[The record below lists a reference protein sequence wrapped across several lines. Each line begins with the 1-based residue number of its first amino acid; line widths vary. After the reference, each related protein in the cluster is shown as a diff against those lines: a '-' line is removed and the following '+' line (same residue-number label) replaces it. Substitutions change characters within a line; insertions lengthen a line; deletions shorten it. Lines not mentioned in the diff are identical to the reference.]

1 MPISLP
7 QLFAGLIFAVW
18 IAVGLDAFVETW
30 LAAMRQPPLRAVQPV
45 AVAAAVAAPRQ
56 EEPLP
61 APASVPAVAD
71 VAEPAAAGPA
81 TPPSPT
87 PPAAPVGGTGAEPAP
102 ASPQLQELALRLNK
116 SDAKRGSA
124 AAASC
129 NRCHGVGKAVAPP
142 LDGVVG
148 RDIGSVPGY
157 GYSVTLQTLEGL
169 WLHEWLDQF
178 LADPEAFA
186 PGSRHD
192 FAGLAD
198 AGERADIIA
207 FLRSISPRAPALP
220 IPMLAPQTDAPH

>member
-1 MPISLP
+1 MPIQLP

-18 IAVGLDAFVETW
+18 VAVGLDAFVETW
-30 LAAMRQPPLRAVQPV
+30 LAAMRQPPSRAVPPV
-45 AVAAAVAAPRQ
+45 AVAAAKPHVAAPRQ

-61 APASVPAVAD
+61 APASVPAVGD
-71 VAEPAAAGPA
+71 VADPADH
-81 TPPSPT
+81 
-87 PPAAPVGGTGAEPAP
+87 AEPAP
-102 ASPQLQELALRLNK
+102 ASPRLQEFVLRLNK
-116 SDAKRGSA
+116 SDAKRGAA

-129 NRCHGVGKAVAPP
+129 NRCHGTEAAAPP

-157 GYSVTLQTLEGL
+157 GYSVTLQTLEGP
-169 WLHEWLDQF
+169 WLYEWLDQF
-178 LADPEAFA
+178 LAKPEAFA

>member
-1 MPISLP
+1 MPIQLP

-18 IAVGLDAFVETW
+18 IAVGLDGFVETW
-30 LAAMRQPPLRAVQPV
+30 LAAMRQPPSRAVQPV
-45 AVAAAVAAPRQ
+45 AVAAAKRPVAAPRQ

-61 APASVPAVAD
+61 APASVPAVGDVAD
-71 VAEPAAAGPA
+71 PADRADAVAETVAEPVPAGPR
-81 TPPSPT
+81 
-87 PPAAPVGGTGAEPAP
+87 
-102 ASPQLQELALRLNK
+102 LQEFVLRLNK

-129 NRCHGVGKAVAPP
+129 NRCHGAEKAAAPP

-157 GYSVTLQTLEGL
+157 GYSVTLQTLEGP
-169 WLHEWLDQF
+169 WLYEWLDQF
-178 LADPEAFA
+178 LAKPEAFA